1 MIIGA
6 ILSGH
11 DGRRGYIYHVAVKE
25 EYRKRGIGKK
35 LVDEVLKSLKAEG
48 INKVALVV
56 FDNNSSGNAFWE
68 SLGFM
73 ERTDLEGFTS
83 TYREDVELLSLE
95 DNSVILRGKEAL
107 REKYRMRFEVQ
118 KVHATLVN
126 RMVLGNKVIDQES
139 VSGIKENEQVKAI
152 AIYEVVDGLIQRVWF
167 LHE

>member
-1 MIIGA
+1 MTSVEKIVQKQ
-6 ILSGH
+6 L
-11 DGRRGYIYHVAVKE
+11 DFY
-25 EYRKRGIGKK
+25 
-35 LVDEVLKSLKAEG
+35 
-48 INKVALVV
+48 
-56 FDNNSSGNAFWE
+56 NAN
-68 SLGFM
+68 
-73 ERTDLEGFTS
+73 DLEGFAS
-83 TYREDVELLSLE
+83 TYRDDVELLSLE
-95 DNSVILRGKEAL
+95 DNSVILKGKEAL